1 MAQNY
6 VGHRKPLH
14 AVTKLSN
21 ELGQRQMKHNA
32 EKYRAVHITRSN
44 LNSMSLLQNMKWVS
58 TIQEDVLGE
67 TEFALQNTSST
78 L

>member
-1 MAQNY
+1 MVQNCA
-6 VGHRKPLH
+6 GHRKPLH
-14 AVTKLSN
+14 AVTKPSN

-32 EKYRAVHITRSN
+32 EKYRAVHITKSN
-44 LNSMSLLQNMKWVS
+44 LNSTSLLQNMKWVS

-67 TEFALQNTSST
+67 TEFALHSTSST